1 MLAIIITAVFIFGLA
16 IGVPIALA
24 LGVPTIIY
32 FIWQDIPLQMIVQ
45 RLFAGIN
52 NFTLLAIPFFMFA
65 GRTMNEGDI
74 TQRIVDFSKAIT
86 GAVRGGLAMVNIIAS
101 MLFAGISGA
110 ATADVASIG
119 AVLIPAMKKE
129 GYSAEYSVAITAMS
143 SIIGPIIPPSVV
155 FILYGVIS
163 GTSIIG
169 LFMAGIIPGIMLG
182 VAQMILVYFEGKKL
196 DLPRGES
203 TSLTVLRKSLLRSG
217 LAMILPF
224 IIIGGMLG
232 GVFTATEAG
241 AVASFYALILAMV
254 VYRKLKLPKLW
265 GVLKGTASDTA
276 NVMVIVGTSTIFAW
290 MLTSEEIPQK
300 TGAILLSITQNPYLV
315 LLMINV
321 LLLFIGTFMDN
332 FPAMII
338 TIPVLLPIVTDLGV
352 HPLHFGVIMT
362 VNLMIGTVTPPVGL
376 VIYLASA
383 IGKTTVEKAAFAM
396 KWLFL
401 VSLGILLL
409 VTYVPAISLFIPKLV
424 GFK

>member
-1 MLAIIITAVFIFGLA
+1 MLAIIITVVFIFGLA
-16 IGVPIALA
+16 IGVPISLA
-24 LGVPTIIY
+24 LGVPTVIY
-32 FIWQDIPLQMIVQ
+32 FIWQDIPIQMIVQ
-45 RLFAGIN
+45 RIFAGIN

-65 GRTMNEGDI
+65 GRVMNEGDI
-74 TQRIVDFSKAIT
+74 TRRIVDFSKAIT

-129 GYSAEYSVAITAMS
+129 GYSSEYSVAITAMS

-155 FILYGVIS
+155 FILYGVLS

-169 LFMAGIIPGIMLG
+169 LFIAGIIPGIMLG
-182 VAQMILVYFEGKKL
+182 VAQMVIVYLEGKKRGF
-196 DLPRGES
+196 PRGEP
-203 TSLTVLRKSLLRSG
+203 TSWVFFKKSLMSSG
-217 LAMILPF
+217 LAMVLPF

-232 GVFTATEAG
+232 GIFTATEAG

-254 VYRKLKLPKLW
+254 VYRKLKINKLW
-265 GVLKGTASDTA
+265 DVFTGTALDTA

-300 TGAILLSITQNPYLV
+300 TGAILLSITENPFSI
-315 LLMINV
+315 LLMINA

-338 TIPVLLPIVTDLGV
+338 TIPVLLPIVKDLGV
-352 HPLHFGVIMT
+352 NPLHFGVIMT
-362 VNLMIGTVTPPVGL
+362 VNLMIGTVTPPVGM

-383 IGKTTVEKAAFAM
+383 IGKTSVEKSAFAM
-396 KWLFL
+396 KWLLL
-401 VSLGILLL
+401 VSIGILLL
-409 VTYVPAISLFIPKLV
+409 VTYVPAISMFVPRLV

>member
-1 MLAIIITAVFIFGLA
+1 MLAIIITVVFIFGLA
-16 IGVPIALA
+16 IGVPISLA
-24 LGVPTIIY
+24 LGVPTVIY
-32 FIWQDIPLQMIVQ
+32 FIWQDIPIQMIVQ
-45 RLFAGIN
+45 RIFAGIN

-65 GRTMNEGDI
+65 GRIMNEGDI
-74 TQRIVDFSKAIT
+74 TRRIVDFSKAIT

-129 GYSAEYSVAITAMS
+129 GYSSEYSVAITSMS

-155 FILYGVIS
+155 FILYGVLS

-182 VAQMILVYFEGKKL
+182 LAQMVIVYLEGKKL
-196 DLPRGES
+196 RFPKGDP
-203 TSLTVLRKSLLRSG
+203 TSWVFFRKSLINSG
-217 LAMILPF
+217 LAMFLPF

-241 AVASFYALILAMV
+241 AVASFYALILALV
-254 VYRKLKLPKLW
+254 VYRKLKLNKLW
-265 GVLKGTASDTA
+265 DVLTGTALDTA

-300 TGAILLSITQNPYLV
+300 TGAILLSITDNPYLI
-315 LLMINV
+315 LLMINA

-338 TIPVLLPIVTDLGV
+338 TIPVLLPIIKDLGV

-362 VNLMIGTVTPPVGL
+362 VNLMIGTVTPPVGM

-383 IGKTTVEKAAFAM
+383 IGKTSVEKSAFAM
-396 KWLFL
+396 KWLLL
-401 VSLGILLL
+401 VSIGILLL
-409 VTYVPAISLFIPKLV
+409 VTYVPAISMFIPRLV

>member
-1 MLAIIITAVFIFGLA
+1 MLAIIITAVFIFGLVV
-16 IGVPIALA
+16 GVPISLA
-24 LGVPTIIY
+24 LGVPTVIY
-32 FIWQDIPLQMIVQ
+32 FLYQDIPLQMIVQ
-45 RLFAGIN
+45 RIFAGIN

-65 GRTMNEGDI
+65 GRVMNEGDI
-74 TQRIVDFSKAIT
+74 TRRIVDFSKAIT

-129 GYSAEYSVAITAMS
+129 GYSSEYSVAITAMS

-155 FILYGVIS
+155 FILYGVLS

-182 VAQMILVYFEGKKL
+182 VAQMILVFFEGKKL
-196 DLPRGES
+196 GLPKGEP
-203 TSLTVLRKSLLRSG
+203 TSWTIFRKSLLSSG
-217 LAMILPF
+217 LAMILPL

-265 GVLKGTASDTA
+265 DVLKGTALDTA

-315 LLMINV
+315 LLMINA

-338 TIPVLLPIVTDLGV
+338 TIPVLLPIVKDLGV

-362 VNLMIGTVTPPVGL
+362 VNLMIGTVTPPVGM

-383 IGKTTVEKAAFAM
+383 IGKTTVEKSAFAM

-401 VSLGILLL
+401 VSIGILLL

>member
-1 MLAIIITAVFIFGLA
+1 MLAIIITAVFIFGLVV
-16 IGVPIALA
+16 GVPISLA

-32 FIWQDIPLQMIVQ
+32 FIYQDIPLQMIVQ
-45 RLFAGIN
+45 RIFAGIN

-65 GRTMNEGDI
+65 GRIMNEGDI
-74 TQRIVDFSKAIT
+74 TRRIVDFSKAIT
-86 GAVRGGLAMVNIIAS
+86 GAVRGGLAIVNIIAS

-129 GYSAEYSVAITAMS
+129 GYSSEYSVAITAMS

-155 FILYGVIS
+155 FILYGVLS

-182 VAQMILVYFEGKKL
+182 VAQMILVFFEGKKL
-196 DLPRGES
+196 GLPKGEP
-203 TSLTVLRKSLLRSG
+203 TSWTIFRKSLLNSG
-217 LAMILPF
+217 LAMILPL

-265 GVLKGTASDTA
+265 DVLKGTSLDTA

-315 LLMINV
+315 LLMINA

-338 TIPVLLPIVTDLGV
+338 TIPVLLPIVKDLGV

-362 VNLMIGTVTPPVGL
+362 VNLMIGTVTPPVGM

-383 IGKTTVEKAAFAM
+383 IGKTTVEKSAFAM

-401 VSLGILLL
+401 VSIGILLL

>member
-1 MLAIIITAVFIFGLA
+1 MLALIITVVFIFSLA
-16 IGVPIALA
+16 IGVPISLA
-24 LGVPTIIY
+24 LGVPTVIY
-32 FIWQDIPLQMIVQ
+32 FVWQDIPIQMIVQ
-45 RLFAGIN
+45 RIFAGIN

-65 GRTMNEGDI
+65 GRIMNEGDI
-74 TQRIVDFSKAIT
+74 TRRIVDFSKAIT
-86 GAVRGGLAMVNIIAS
+86 GAVRAGLAMVNIIAS

-129 GYSAEYSVAITAMS
+129 GYSSDYSVAITAMS

-155 FILYGVIS
+155 FILYGVLS

-169 LFMAGIIPGIMLG
+169 LFMAGIVPGFMLG
-182 VAQMILVYFEGKKL
+182 FIQMVIVYLEGKK
-196 DLPRGES
+196 RGFPKGEP
-203 TSLTVLRKSLLRSG
+203 TSWALFGKSLVSSG
-217 LAMILPF
+217 LAMVLPF

-241 AVASFYALILAMV
+241 AVASFYALILAML
-254 VYRKLKLPKLW
+254 VYRKLKLW
-265 GVLKGTASDTA
+265 NVLTETALDTA

-300 TGAILLSITQNPYLV
+300 TGTILLSISDNPYII
-315 LLMINV
+315 LLMINA

-338 TIPVLLPIVTDLGV
+338 TIPVLLPIVKGLGV

-362 VNLMIGTVTPPVGL
+362 VNLMIGTVTPPVGM

-383 IGKTTVEKAAFAM
+383 IGKTSIEKSAIAM
-396 KWLFL
+396 KWLL
-401 VSLGILLL
+401 LASIGILLL
-409 VTYVPAISLFIPKLV
+409 VTYIPAISMFIPRLV